1 MYPNRSQ
8 IWLTEWAKFKQFSS
22 FLCGDFS
29 KESKRLIFYLCVRDE
44 RTNKIRFTKI
54 LIFSSPSLSLSLSF
68 FSFPISSVV
77 KRLEIYIRCWLTYC
91 SRDQNLKSK
100 SLTGIFPFL
109 IQATMLSF
117 FPFQFS
123 LAGLSTLRSS
133 ETRFDEI
140 PPLWQNFMSLG
151 QFVEG

>member
-44 RTNKIRFTKI
+44 LTK
-54 LIFSSPSLSLSLSF
+54 LDSQKSYSFALPLSLSLSF